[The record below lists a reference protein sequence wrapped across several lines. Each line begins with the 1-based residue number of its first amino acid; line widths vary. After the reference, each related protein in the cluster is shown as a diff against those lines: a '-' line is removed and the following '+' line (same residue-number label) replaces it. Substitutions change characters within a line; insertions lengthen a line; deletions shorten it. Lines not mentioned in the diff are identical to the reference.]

1 MFSSMILN
9 SAISILL
16 YPGLAFA
23 LVLAL
28 LLTGLTERRIAV
40 GRLPGAQILRSLDGL
55 AAVASMLL
63 AAIALA
69 LLPWP
74 YHPALGWSLV
84 GQPIAFW
91 CALEG
96 AFLLG
101 QFPSLL
107 VPAPLAARAAAR
119 DLQMSVAGRCVF
131 WLVVG
136 SLLWSGAG
144 WSLAMLPGRLL
155 AGLAG
160 LLALP
165 AAIGIGPFGA
175 ERSLSAAGAEQGLDE
190 GTAGLVRLARG
201 VRGAVALAAL
211 VIASAPLTLG
221 ATMRPPMSA
230 NAMAQIEPWIALLLD
245 VTLFTVIALL
255 LRQVTLAMPRLT
267 LPAALRWCWWRALPL
282 ALAGLIYLIVI

>member
-1 MFSSMILN
+1 MILN
-9 SAISILL
+9 ITIAILL
-16 YPGLAFA
+16 YPGLALA

-28 LLTGLTERRIAV
+28 LLTGLTERRIPL
-40 GRLPGAQILRSLDGL
+40 GRLPGAPTLRSLDGL
-55 AAVASMLL
+55 AAIASMLL

-74 YHPALGWSLV
+74 YHPAPGWSLV
-84 GQPIAFW
+84 GQPLAFW

-101 QFPSLL
+101 QFPGLL
-107 VPAPLAARAAAR
+107 VPAPLATRAAAR
-119 DLQMSVAGRCVF
+119 ELQMSVAGRCIF
-131 WLVVG
+131 WLVIG
-136 SLLWSGAG
+136 SLLWIGAG
-144 WSLAMLPGRLL
+144 WSLAVLPGRLL

-165 AAIGIGPFGA
+165 AATGIGPFGA
-175 ERSLSAAGAEQGLDE
+175 ERSLAAAGAEQGLDE
-190 GTAGLVRLARG
+190 GTVGLVRLARG
-201 VRGAVALAAL
+201 VRGAVALATL
-211 VIASAPLTLG
+211 VVASAPLALG
-221 ATMRPPMSA
+221 ETMRPALSA
-230 NAMAQIEPWIALLLD
+230 NAMVQIQPWIVLLLD
-245 VTLFTVIALL
+245 MTLFTVIALL

>member
-1 MFSSMILN
+1 MILN
-9 SAISILL
+9 IVVSILL
-16 YPGLAFA
+16 YPGLALA

-28 LLTGLTERRIAV
+28 LLAFLTERRIPLE
-40 GRLPGAQILRSLDGL
+40 RLPGAQVVRNPGGL
-55 AAVASMLL
+55 AACASVLL

-96 AFLLG
+96 AFLLA
-101 QFPSLL
+101 QLPALL
-107 VPAPLAARAAAR
+107 APAPLAARAAAR
-119 DLQMSVAGRCVF
+119 ELQMNAAGRCVF
-131 WLVVG
+131 WLAVG
-136 SLLWSGAG
+136 CLFWGGAG
-144 WSLAMLPGRLL
+144 WSLAVLPGRLL

-175 ERSLSAAGAEQGLDE
+175 ERSLSAAGAEEGLDE

-201 VRGAVALAAL
+201 VRGAASLAAL
-211 VIASAPLTLG
+211 VVASTPLAQEPNVPLTLN
-221 ATMRPPMSA
+221 A
-230 NAMAQIEPWIALLLD
+230 NVTRLQPGIVLLLI
-245 VTLFTVIALL
+245 VALFVVIALL

-282 ALAGLIYLIVI
+282 ALAGLIYLAVT